1 MKQWQFRLFPKKHGI
16 FPFIWVVYM
25 ILPILNMQE
34 YTGIKLAVGYAMMG
48 LFAVTY
54 RQLYWAQ
61 GRAFTAWLAVQMLII
76 LLLSLLYNPQNVYLG
91 FFTANFVSWY
101 SDNRKFNIIY
111 AIFVVQELFLVAW
124 GLREMESTDSLFLLP
139 FIIIMLISPFGIR
152 SMFRRRHLEK
162 ELDEANEVIKELVK
176 REERMRIARDL
187 HDTLG
192 HTLSLITLKSQLV
205 EKLVS
210 KDTQRAEAEAREIQR
225 TSRAALRQVRELVSE
240 MRAITVAE
248 ELTEAGEMLRTAEIA
263 LEIEGDVSLGE
274 VSDLNQNIL
283 SLCIKEAVTNIVR
296 HSGASKC
303 VISTVKSDGQV
314 RIIIRDNGHGLQSQV
329 SSDAGFREGN
339 GLKGMH
345 ERLSLIDG
353 SLTISADGSKGTV
366 LTVMIPLVV
375 KERKDGETA

>member
-1 MKQWQFRLFPKKHGI
+1 
-16 FPFIWVVYM
+16 M
-25 ILPILNMQE
+25 ILPIMNMQNV
-34 YTGIKLAVGYAMMG
+34 TGIKLVLGYAMMG
-48 LFAVTY
+48 LFAITY
-54 RQLYWAQ
+54 RQLYWIE
-61 GRAFTAWLAVQMLII
+61 GRAFTAWLAVQMLLI
-76 LLLSLLYNPQNVYLG
+76 LLLCLFYSPQNVYLG

-101 SDNRKFNIIY
+101 SDNRKFKIVY
-111 AIFVVQELFLVAW
+111 VIFAVQELFLVIW
-124 GLREMESTDSLFLLP
+124 GLQAIEGMELMFLLP
-139 FIIIMLISPFGIR
+139 FFIIMMISPFGIR

-162 ELDEANEVIKELVK
+162 ELDEANKVIKELVK

-210 KDTQRAEAEAREIQR
+210 KDTERAEAEAREIQH

-283 SLCIKEAVTNIVR
+283 SLCIKEAITNIVR
-296 HSGASKC
+296 HSGANKC
-303 VISTVKSDGQV
+303 VISIVKSEGQV
-314 RIIIRDNGHGLQSQV
+314 RIMIRDNGHGLHGQGV
-329 SSDAGFREGN
+329 SDAGFTEGN
-339 GLKGMH
+339 GLKGMN

-353 SLTISADGSKGTV
+353 SLTITAAGNKGTV
-366 LTVMIPLVV
+366 LMVMIPLVV